1 MRRFTGLLLGTAL
14 AVGCSDAPPPKPV
27 LPVRPAPTPT
37 PTPLPAAT
45 PVATPAPTTAVPVA
59 IPEIPLPKLA
69 VGVSIDRKSVAFSP
83 RDWWLL
89 AGGTQTRVRG
99 ALEVWAPAGGAAAP
113 AFVVQAGSFL
123 TTEGAEKQRA
133 RLAQLLGVPVR
144 LSPNGPKTA
153 VHVGEPG
160 ERKAVEML
168 LARVRREA
176 MPDAFLVGAPVPV
189 TAAPNVLLVRVLG
202 EAEAREVP
210 SPATLVPLDGGF
222 VQVGET
228 SYRGRLVLRATG
240 RGTLHVINEV
250 NLEDYLKG
258 VVPGEMGPR
267 VYDEIEALK
276 AQTIAARSYAIRRL
290 GSWAREGYDLCATPR
305 CQVYSGVNVEQPLS
319 SQAVDDTAGE
329 VLVWNGTVCDTL
341 FTSTCGGRT
350 EFANEVFPGYGRED
364 FPYLA
369 SVTCFGEGAAT
380 LSSTRTVAKG
390 PRSLLALR
398 GAAFLAFLEGD
409 LAAVRRALR
418 EGLGLPAVAG
428 PKSLAPESFYRDL
441 AKAGEL
447 VEPELLIED
456 LETSAAPAS
465 WSKEAKS
472 AFATLS
478 RFQLGAGAALPTD
491 RALTV
496 EEAAGLYVVLL
507 TRLGD
512 VEEIEARFLSAA
524 DGKIELKT
532 AAGRDTVE
540 ILPGAALFRGGPDA
554 FHPEPALNL
563 VAGDR
568 VRLLVAKKGA
578 DRRAFALAGPVAA
591 AHGTYERASSWIHWT
606 RRFTGQELAAKL
618 NERDASRS
626 YERVKKIDV
635 LSRGVSGRATKV
647 RVETDKDTVMLSGL
661 EIRFALGV
669 PESLFRVVPGQR
681 DGIPK
686 GSLSGP
692 TGPPGGPLFT
702 FYGRGW
708 GHGIGLCQNGAFGMA
723 LAGKTYREIVEHY
736 YPGASVGPI
745 PAPN

>member
-1 MRRFTGLLLGTAL
+1 
-14 AVGCSDAPPPKPV
+14 
-27 LPVRPAPTPT
+27 
-37 PTPLPAAT
+37 
-45 PVATPAPTTAVPVA
+45 
-59 IPEIPLPKLA
+59 
-69 VGVSIDRKSVAFSP
+69 
-83 RDWWLL
+83 
-89 AGGTQTRVRG
+89 
-99 ALEVWAPAGGAAAP
+99 
-113 AFVVQAGSFL
+113 
-123 TTEGAEKQRA
+123 
-133 RLAQLLGVPVR
+133 
-144 LSPNGPKTA
+144 
-153 VHVGEPG
+153 
-160 ERKAVEML
+160 
-168 LARVRREA
+168 
-176 MPDAFLVGAPVPV
+176 
-189 TAAPNVLLVRVLG
+189 
-202 EAEAREVP
+202 EAEVREVP

-222 VQVGET
+222 VQVGDT

-319 SQAVDDTAGE
+319 SQAVDATAGE

-350 EFANEVFPGYGRED
+350 EFANEVFPGYSRED

-369 SVTCFGEGAAT
+369 SVRCFGEGAAT

-409 LAAVRRALR
+409 LGKARKALR
-418 EGLGLPAVAG
+418 EGLGLEPLAG

-441 AKAGEL
+441 AKVGEL
-447 VEPELLIED
+447 FEPEILTEE
-456 LETSAAPAS
+456 LETAIAPAA
-465 WSKEAKS
+465 WSKEAKG
-472 AFATLS
+472 AYATLS
-478 RFQLGAGAALPTD
+478 RFQLGSGAALPTE

-496 EEAAGLYVVLL
+496 EEAAGLYLVLL

-512 VEEIEARFLSAA
+512 VEELDARFLSAA
-524 DGKIELKT
+524 DGRLELKT
-532 AAGRDTVE
+532 AAGRDSVE
-540 ILPGAALFRGGPDA
+540 LLPGAALFRGGPDT
-554 FHPEPALNL
+554 FQPEAALDL

-568 VRLLVAKKGA
+568 VKLLVSRSATA
-578 DRRAFALAGPVAA
+578 RRAFALVGPVAA

-606 RRFTGQELAAKL
+606 RRFTGEELAAKL
-618 NERDASRS
+618 NERDSSRS
-626 YERVKKIDV
+626 YERVKKVEV

-647 RVETDKDTVMLSGL
+647 RVETDKDTLMLSGL

-669 PESLFRVVPGQR
+669 PESLFRVVSGKR
-681 DGIPK
+681 EGIP
-686 GSLSGP
+686 GP
-692 TGPPGGPLFT
+692 AGPPGSPLFT

-736 YPGASVGPI
+736 YPGASVGPV
-745 PAPN
+745 PAPD